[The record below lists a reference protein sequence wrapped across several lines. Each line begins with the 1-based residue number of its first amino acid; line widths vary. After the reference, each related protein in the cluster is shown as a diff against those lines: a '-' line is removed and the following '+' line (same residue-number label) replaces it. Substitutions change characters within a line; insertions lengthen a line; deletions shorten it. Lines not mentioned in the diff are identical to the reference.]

1 MIGTLRSELLKQRS
15 TRTTLLLFVTM
26 VALVALVVAMHVLA
40 PSAATLATRSMQL
53 RVFQVG
59 SGIGMLFAGLVGAIS
74 ITAELRYG
82 TIRPTFLVS
91 PRRGPVIAAKL
102 VVGLLTGIIFGL
114 LSQGIMAAAATA
126 AFSARGVVN
135 TLGTGDYVQI
145 LLGSSGRGV
154 VVSDRPGH
162 RRRGPQPDRRNR
174 RPLRLGTA
182 GGEHRGRL
190 RAQLR
195 PLPSRRLGT
204 RSGGSQRQRQA
215 ARPRGRSARARRLR
229 RDNGCRRLGHDGAAR
244 RGLRA
249 RALAASTCTGRRG
262 HASADLG
269 ECSG

>member
-1 MIGTLRSELLKQRS
+1 MIGTLRSELLKLRS

-40 PSAATLATRSMQL
+40 PSAASLATRSMQL

-145 LLGSSGRGV
+145 LLGGAAAAALWSAIGLGIGAVVRNQIGAIVGLCAWALLVESIVVGFVPSFGRFLPGASGLALAGLNDNGKLLGPAAGV
-154 VVSDRPGH
+154 LV
-162 RRRGPQPDRRNR
+162 
-174 RPLRLGTA
+174 LA
-182 GGEHRGRL
+182 GYAVIL
-190 RAQLR
+190 
-195 PLPSRRLGT
+195 
-204 RSGGSQRQRQA
+204 A
-215 ARPRGRSARARRLR
+215 AAGWAVTVR
-229 RDNGCRRLGHDGAAR
+229 RDVA
-244 RGLRA
+244 
-249 RALAASTCTGRRG
+249 
-262 HASADLG
+262 
-269 ECSG
+269 

>member
-102 VVGLLTGIIFGL
+102 IVGLLAGIIFGL
-114 LSQGIMAAAATA
+114 LAQGIMAAAATA

-135 TLGTGDYVQI
+135 TLSTGDYVQI
-145 LLGSSGRGV
+145 LLGGAAAAALWSAIGLGIGAVVRNQIGAIVGLCAWALLVESIVVGFVPNVGRFLPGASGLALAGV
-154 VVSDRPGH
+154 GDGKLLGPAAGVLVLAGYAVV
-162 RRRGPQPDRRNR
+162 
-174 RPLRLGTA
+174 LAAA
-182 GGEHRGRL
+182 GWVV
-190 RAQLR
+190 
-195 PLPSRRLGT
+195 T
-204 RSGGSQRQRQA
+204 V
-215 ARPRGRSARARRLR
+215 R
-229 RDNGCRRLGHDGAAR
+229 RDVA
-244 RGLRA
+244 
-249 RALAASTCTGRRG
+249 
-262 HASADLG
+262 
-269 ECSG
+269 